1 MQKAGDHPAFY
12 RKPVAAVCVSDVAWV
27 FLGTASIGRTQA
39 LFLILP
45 DLAVCCLVTETTG
58 ADYAA
63 FALVEVFGLLPI
75 FDRTQPAPPNVAPIA
90 TPTPIV
96 ASIGTAANHSK

>member
-1 MQKAGDHPAFY
+1 M
-12 RKPVAAVCVSDVAWV
+12 SDFAWV

-58 ADYAA
+58 AYAA
-63 FALVEVFGLLPI
+63 FALVEFFGLLPI